1 MVVQHNMTASNAS
14 RMLNLTNS
22 SIGATQEELSSGY
35 KINRSS
41 DDAAGLS
48 ISEKMRK
55 QIRGLDRAS
64 TNIQDG
70 ISLVQ
75 VADGALTE
83 THDMLQRMNE
93 LCVQAANG
101 TNSETDRKDIQYEI
115 SQLRSEIDRIAKT
128 TNFNGDIYPL
138 NADTNIKD
146 IDFVDAVSDNSPIQ
160 YQDVVVTNDKTGPA
174 YINGKLVNPGEKIT
188 LKDVAFFDYNNGNFK
203 NIGWNAVM
211 GNSSGSAGILYRND
225 SVNLSTI
232 NLSNNYDDNGILTS
246 STVITVKDRIFTDT
260 NGYKFLITFD
270 DLTDVSDL
278 LYTSSRTYFSTI
290 GLTMQTSGYKDDSDF
305 AALEK
310 ELGISFDLNMYY
322 TQKEINFTHI
332 DGRQND
338 KLFLQTTNEANE
350 GVTVQG
356 VNATAKTLGVDTL
369 DITTEAKATAAI
381 DTVGEAIKRVSGMRS
396 YFGAVQNRLEH
407 SVKNVD
413 NVVEN
418 TQAAESRIRD
428 TDMADAMVRFSKDN
442 ILMQAGQSMLAQ
454 ANTDQ
459 QSVMSLLQ

>member
-138 NADTNIKD
+138 NADTTIKEIGSVEEISLPD
-146 IDFVDAVSDNSPIQ
+146 IYSFK
-160 YQDVVVTNDKTGPA
+160 DVKLTND
-174 YINGKLVNPGEKIT
+174 YNRDIYVNGVTVAGGET
-188 LKDVAFFDYNNGNFK
+188 
-203 NIGWNAVM
+203 
-211 GNSSGSAGILYRND
+211 
-225 SVNLSTI
+225 
-232 NLSNNYDDNGILTS
+232 
-246 STVITVKDRIFTDT
+246 ITVKDALFAPYFYNGSVTGTGFATTIQFNESGSSSGGGIGSFAVPYTELNISNISDINLDGQPDNIYMYVSIGTKASLKVDENNNIYENDYAWNDT
-260 NGYKFLITFD
+260 FY
-270 DLTDVSDL
+270 LTDKGRIWVNFIENKEEIAEQYGLKLIEYTTVS
-278 LYTSSRTYFSTI
+278 YPS
-290 GLTMQTSGYKDDSDF
+290 
-305 AALEK
+305 
-310 ELGISFDLNMYY
+310 IS
-322 TQKEINFTHI
+322 FTHI

-356 VNATAKTLGVDTL
+356 VNATAKALGVDTL

-381 DTVGEAIKRVSGMRS
+381 DTVGEAIKRVSEMRS

>member
-138 NADTNIKD
+138 NADATIKEIGSVEEISLPD
-146 IDFVDAVSDNSPIQ
+146 IYSFK
-160 YQDVVVTNDKTGPA
+160 DVKLTND
-174 YINGKLVNPGEKIT
+174 YNRDIYVNGVTVASGET
-188 LKDVAFFDYNNGNFK
+188 
-203 NIGWNAVM
+203 
-211 GNSSGSAGILYRND
+211 
-225 SVNLSTI
+225 
-232 NLSNNYDDNGILTS
+232 
-246 STVITVKDRIFTDT
+246 ITVKDVLFAPYFHYGYGSYRRTGFATTMEFRESGWSHYGGGIGSFAVPYTELNISNISDISLDGQPDNISMYVSIGTKASLKVDENNNIYENDYAWNDT
-260 NGYKFLITFD
+260 FY
-270 DLTDVSDL
+270 LTDNGRIQVYPNKTKEEIVEEYGLKLIEYTTVS
-278 LYTSSRTYFSTI
+278 YPS
-290 GLTMQTSGYKDDSDF
+290 
-305 AALEK
+305 
-310 ELGISFDLNMYY
+310 IS
-322 TQKEINFTHI
+322 FTHI

-356 VNATAKTLGVDTL
+356 VNATAKALGVDTL

>member
-22 SIGATQEELSSGY
+22 SLGATQEELSSGY

-138 NADTNIKD
+138 NADTTIKEIGSVEEISLPD
-146 IDFVDAVSDNSPIQ
+146 IYSFK
-160 YQDVVVTNDKTGPA
+160 DVKLTND
-174 YINGKLVNPGEKIT
+174 YNRDIYVNGVTVAGGET
-188 LKDVAFFDYNNGNFK
+188 
-203 NIGWNAVM
+203 
-211 GNSSGSAGILYRND
+211 
-225 SVNLSTI
+225 
-232 NLSNNYDDNGILTS
+232 
-246 STVITVKDRIFTDT
+246 ITVKDALFAPYFYNGSVVGTGFASTTQYNESGSSSGGGIGNFALSYTELNSSNISDINLDGQPDNISMYVSIGTKASLKVDENNNIYENDYAWNDT
-260 NGYKFLITFD
+260 FY
-270 DLTDVSDL
+270 LTDKGRIWANFIGTKEEIVEQYGLKLVEYTTVS
-278 LYTSSRTYFSTI
+278 YPS
-290 GLTMQTSGYKDDSDF
+290 
-305 AALEK
+305 
-310 ELGISFDLNMYY
+310 IS
-322 TQKEINFTHI
+322 FTHI

-356 VNATAKTLGVDTL
+356 VNATAKALGVDTL

-381 DTVGEAIKRVSGMRS
+381 DTVGEAIKRVSEMRS

>member
-138 NADTNIKD
+138 NADTTIKEIGSVEEITLPD
-146 IDFVDAVSDNSPIQ
+146 IYSFK
-160 YQDVVVTNDKTGPA
+160 DVKLTND
-174 YINGKLVNPGEKIT
+174 YNRDIYVNGVTVAGGET
-188 LKDVAFFDYNNGNFK
+188 
-203 NIGWNAVM
+203 
-211 GNSSGSAGILYRND
+211 
-225 SVNLSTI
+225 
-232 NLSNNYDDNGILTS
+232 
-246 STVITVKDRIFTDT
+246 ITVKDALFAPYFYNGSVVGTGFAATIQYNASGSSNGGGLGNYAVPFTELNSSNISDINLDGQPDIISMYVSIGTKASLKVDENNNIYENDYAWNDT
-260 NGYKFLITFD
+260 FY
-270 DLTDVSDL
+270 LTDKGRIWVNFIETKEEFVENYGLKLIEYTTVS
-278 LYTSSRTYFSTI
+278 YPS
-290 GLTMQTSGYKDDSDF
+290 
-305 AALEK
+305 
-310 ELGISFDLNMYY
+310 IS
-322 TQKEINFTHI
+322 FTHI

-356 VNATAKTLGVDTL
+356 VNATAKALGVDTL

-381 DTVGEAIKRVSGMRS
+381 DTVGEAIKRVSEMRS